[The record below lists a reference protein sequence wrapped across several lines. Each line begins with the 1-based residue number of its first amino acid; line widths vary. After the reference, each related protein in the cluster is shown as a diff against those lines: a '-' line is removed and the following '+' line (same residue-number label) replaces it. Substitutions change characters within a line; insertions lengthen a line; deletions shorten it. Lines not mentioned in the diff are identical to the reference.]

1 MRGFNRAIIAGNLTR
16 DPEVRYTV
24 NKRAYARFT
33 VAVNSR
39 YKDANGEYQESADY
53 INVVA
58 WGNWAE
64 TCGKY
69 LKKGSPVL
77 IEGRIQTGSYDAKD
91 GSGKRYTTEINMS
104 SMIML
109 SSREG
114 GDNSG
119 GGYSQK
125 SSAATDT
132 SPYGMPVPSDSDF
145 GQSIGDRGFG
155 GSSDTSSFPQDF
167 AADTN
172 SMDGSGIPF

>member
-1 MRGFNRAIIAGNLTR
+1 MRGFTRAVIAGNLTR

-24 NKRAYARFT
+24 NRKAFARFT
-33 VAVNSR
+33 IAVNNH
-39 YKDANGEYQESADY
+39 YKDANGEFKDSTDY

-104 SMIML
+104 GMVML
-109 SSREG
+109 GSSQG
-114 GDNSG
+114 GESG
-119 GGYSQK
+119 GGYSH
-125 SSAATDT
+125 SSSGMD
-132 SPYGMPVPSDSDF
+132 SPSYGMQPTVGDDDF
-145 GQSIGDRGFG
+145 GRSIGESGFG
-155 GSSDTSSFPQDF
+155 GDSSQGF
-167 AADTN
+167 ADN
-172 SMDGSGIPF
+172 MDGMSDRNSGSEIPF